1 MFALHDF
8 LLPKK
13 RASTR
18 KNTTKIDK
26 SALPHRYSSREQAL
40 VLGFF
45 QCLRSSYDGRF
56 GWAARFFFLTN
67 HEPAAY

>member
-13 RASTR
+13 TASTR

-26 SALPHRYSSREQAL
+26 SALPHRCSSREQAL
-40 VLGFF
+40 VFGFF
-45 QCLRSSYDGRF
+45 PVFAIISMTGGSVEPPD
-56 GWAARFFFLTN
+56 FFLTN